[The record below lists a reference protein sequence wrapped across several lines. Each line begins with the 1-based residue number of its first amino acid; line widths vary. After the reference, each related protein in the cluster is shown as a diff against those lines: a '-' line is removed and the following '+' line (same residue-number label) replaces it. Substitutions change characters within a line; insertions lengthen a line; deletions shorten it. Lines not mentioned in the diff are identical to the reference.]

1 MATSS
6 TSSQI
11 SIPDQVG
18 DFKLVTKPELD
29 FAKGTQLAKW
39 ESQSTGLK
47 VVWSGVE
54 GKSELPSSLL
64 DVWNAAGIAL
74 EANSMC
80 GQGYVEASSP

>member
-1 MATSS
+1 M
-6 TSSQI
+6 
-11 SIPDQVG
+11 
-18 DFKLVTKPELD
+18 
-29 FAKGTQLAKW
+29 
-39 ESQSTGLK
+39 
-47 VVWSGVE
+47 VWSGVE